1 MELNELKAILLDD
14 GVIDAQKVELLQN
27 ELYYDGVI
35 DTNEA
40 NFLFEI
46 NDAVSGKNNSIE
58 WEHFFIKAISDYL
71 LNDTSSPNVIDY
83 EETAWLLE
91 KIDQDGKVDCIE
103 RELLL
108 NLKERANSFPQEL
121 EKLLS

>member
-1 MELNELKAILLDD
+1 MELKELKTILLDD
-14 GVIDAQKVELLQN
+14 GVIDAQEVELLQK
-27 ELYYDGVI
+27 ELYSDGVI
-35 DTNEA
+35 DTDEA

-58 WEHFFIKAISDYL
+58 WEQFFIKAISDYL
-71 LNDTSSPNVIDY
+71 LNDTSSPNVIDN

-91 KIDQDGKVDCIE
+91 KIGQDGKMDHTE
-103 RELLL
+103 KELLL
-108 NLKERANSFPQEL
+108 TLRARVNSFPQEL